1 MRRPAAAADLPRLL
15 AIRDAAGDDALSDPA
30 LLTEDGLRRLAG
42 EGAAIVW
49 DEAGEIAGFAAV
61 DRDRVHLLVD
71 PARRD
76 RGIGRDLLAWACGAV
91 RDGGH
96 GIATVALAPNGSA
109 ERHYRAAGW
118 EAAGCSATGGLILRK
133 PSGPPVERPS

>member
-1 MRRPAAAADLPRLL
+1 MRRAAAAADLPRLL

-30 LLTEDGLRRLAG
+30 RLTDLRGQIAG
-42 EGAAIVW
+42 GAVMVW
-49 DEAGEIAGFAAV
+49 DEAGDIAGFTAV
-61 DRDRVHLLVD
+61 DGDTIHLLVD
-71 PARRD
+71 PTLRD

-96 GIATVALAPNGSA
+96 GAATIALAPNSCA

-118 EAAGCSATGGLILRK
+118 QTAGRSATGGAVLKK
-133 PSGPPVERPS
+133 PV